1 MLCVEH
7 LLKLSKFLVELL
19 RLFLFIFIFSLEA
32 GSIVWIDIAQV
43 NFVSWLDSVAACV
56 NVLWQCGRQS
66 FPDEF
71 LDVHILL
78 FDGNV

>member
-7 LLKLSKFLVELL
+7 FLKLSKFLVELL
-19 RLFLFIFIFSLEA
+19 RLFLLILVLSLET
-32 GSIVWIDIAQV
+32 GSVVRINFPQV

>member
-1 MLCVEH
+1 MFCIEH
-7 LLKLSKFLVELL
+7 FLKQSKLLVELL
-19 RLFLFIFIFSLEA
+19 RFFLFILIFSVGA
-32 GSIVWIDIAQV
+32 RSIVWVNVAQV

>member
-1 MLCVEH
+1 MFCIEH
-7 LLKLSKFLVELL
+7 FLKQSKLLVELL
-19 RLFLFIFIFSLEA
+19 RFFLFILIFSVEA
-32 GSIVWIDIAQV
+32 RSIVWVNVAQV
-43 NFVSWLDSVAACV
+43 NFVSWLDSEAACV
-56 NVLWQCGRQS
+56 KVLLQCERQS